1 MPYVRGRKTDMA
13 SILEMCVEYLKLVNE
28 ALPQEFQNQVLK
40 LNNAWNLFEILFIFI

>member
-1 MPYVRGRKTDMA
+1 MA

-40 LNNAWNLFEILFIFI
+40 LNYAWNLFENFSCLLDQDLKI

>member
-1 MPYVRGRKTDMA
+1 MA

-40 LNNAWNLFEILFIFI
+40 LNYAWHYLQLI